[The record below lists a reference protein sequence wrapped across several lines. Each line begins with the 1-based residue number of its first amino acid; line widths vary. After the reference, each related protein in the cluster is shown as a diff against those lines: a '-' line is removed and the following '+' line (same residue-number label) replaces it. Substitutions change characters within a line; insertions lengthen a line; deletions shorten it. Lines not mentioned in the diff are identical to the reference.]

1 MFLLFE
7 RKMIMH
13 PVLHALATASW
24 IMMFVSI
31 ISPKLGSFGR
41 APNIGRGALALI
53 WFLISFVFM
62 GSAYFFMTDDDRKEL
77 QVKREAPYVEMLEEG
92 MNTDKAV
99 ATKNW
104 DILKKSGFT
113 KITEVK
119 ALTNSQ
125 YSVAFPQAD
134 RYKVYVYTGK
144 DKNIETVEIRG
155 AILYKNGEV
164 KGKLEDNYVTEKE
177 AQDAIVFAK
186 RVIRKELND
195 PSSAKF
201 GESYDV
207 EKRNGIIEVAGSVRA
222 KNLFNAT
229 VQKAWKMS
237 FDPKTHD
244 YLIEDL

>member
-1 MFLLFE
+1 MYTVCSNLAGISFI
-7 RKMIMH
+7 MI
-13 PVLHALATASW
+13 
-24 IMMFVSI
+24 FVSL
-31 ISPKLGSFGR
+31 ISPKLGRLGR
-41 APNIGRGALALI
+41 GPDVERGALALM
-53 WFLISFVFM
+53 WFIIAIVFAFV
-62 GSAYFFMTDDDRKEL
+62 ATAFMTDDDKKEL
-77 QVKREAPYVEMLEEG
+77 QVKREAPYVEMLEKG

-113 KITEVK
+113 EITEVK

-134 RYKVYVYTGK
+134 RYKAYVYTGN
-144 DKNIETVEIRG
+144 DKNIETVEIRN

-201 GESYDV
+201 GDSYEV